1 MARITVEDCLEHV
14 ENRFELVMVASKR
27 ARQIQTG
34 GKDPLVSEDKDK
46 PTVLA
51 LREIAEQLVDASILI
66 DTAQNE
72 AEESVAALEA
82 AEESV
87 AALEA
92 AEESV
97 AALEAAEE
105 SKSKNDTSI
114 QDAIG
119 AELVSEKAEDTAKS
133 ADVGGEIEE

>member
-34 GKDPLVSEDKDK
+34 GKDPMVSEDKDK

-66 DTAQNE
+66 DTPQSE
-72 AEESVAALEA
+72 AEESVANLESDEA
-82 AEESV
+82 AAEASEEGAVS
-87 AALEA
+87 AP
-92 AEESV
+92 
-97 AALEAAEE
+97 
-105 SKSKNDTSI
+105 KNDISI
-114 QDAIG
+114 EDAMD
-119 AELVSEKAEDTAKS
+119 AELIPEETDDTGNS
-133 ADVGGEIEE
+133 ADIDGEIEEQ